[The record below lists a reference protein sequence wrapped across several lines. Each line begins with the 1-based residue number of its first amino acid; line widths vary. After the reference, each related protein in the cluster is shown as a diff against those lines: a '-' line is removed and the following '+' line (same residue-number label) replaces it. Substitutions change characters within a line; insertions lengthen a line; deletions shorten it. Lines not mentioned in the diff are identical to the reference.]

1 MISWGS
7 TSTSPA
13 DGIER
18 PLDRDVE
25 ALLLGARPVIGEI
38 EALLDER
45 IDVRKPALAGPRARV
60 QQHVLDDRIGALAVL
75 HHLAEVA
82 GKQRHQFRRLLL
94 IGRRRADRI
103 LQLIDE
109 LDRKRGEVVDEV
121 QRVLDLVR
129 DAGGQ
134 LAKRGELLGLDQPL
148 LRGPELLERFRQF
161 PGARFDV
168 LEQARVLDG
177 KRRIEPRRSGG
188 GRSSSSETRP
198 APCGAPPERRRPARS
213 QEWNDQERAI
223 ACAEDKVSDRRGRP
237 RSCRSGTCTAWPLSA
252 AAPM

>member
-25 ALLLGARPVIGEI
+25 ALLLGARAVIGEI
-38 EALLDER
+38 ETLLDER
-45 IDVRKPALAGPRARV
+45 IDVRNPALAGSRARV

-75 HHLAEVA
+75 DHLAEVA

-94 IGRRRADRI
+94 IRRRRADRI

-148 LRGPELLERFRQF
+148 LRGSELLQRFRQF
-161 PGARFDV
+161 PGSRLDI
-168 LEQARVLDG
+168 LEQAGVLDRDDGLSG
-177 KRRIEPRRSGG
+177 KSLEEIDRRVRKRARLLAAHHQRADDSRRVSGA
-188 GRSSSSETRP
+188 ERP
-198 APCGAPPERRRPARS
+198 GARDS
-213 QEWNDQERAI
+213 L
-223 ACAEDKVSDRRGRP
+223 RRGRGLASARRP
-237 RSCRSGTCTAWPLSA
+237 RS
-252 AAPM
+252 